1 MMQISVIVPCF
12 KRIGQTVKSLD
23 LVLQSKGRNTEF
35 GLELIAADSTPTNE
49 LRLALKNEFGEKVIY
64 TKPQKP
70 GIAANK
76 NQGAKIAK
84 GDILIF
90 CDSDIEVEEDTL
102 INTAT
107 ALKKHEKAAA
117 LGGQVIW
124 RGGPKDGSHDRPREE
139 DRMLNI
145 DGTTFIEALYSRYFA
160 TYKKVFLNVGGYD
173 EEVFNMRGEGSDL
186 SICYWREGYPLVYE
200 ETIIVHHVHD
210 VPDSAALRVDRPELS
225 IAKDLLLLGYKYDI
239 LDEKYKNFM
248 NTVVANFK
256 QFGDDGYFR
265 IIEGIGNYL
274 DFITEAKPKLDE
286 QKKNMKTLYD
296 FKFLEVFSQ
305 KELFEDC
312 INKAAKKLENIR
324 KSIFI

>member
-1 MMQISVIVPCF
+1 MQISVIVPCF
-12 KRIGQTVKSLD
+12 KRIGQTVKSFD
-23 LVLQSKGRNTEF
+23 LVFKSKGINTEF

-49 LRLALKNEFGEKVIY
+49 LYLALKNEFGEKIIY
-64 TKPQKP
+64 TRPQKP

-84 GDILIF
+84 GEVLIF
-90 CDSDIEVEEDTL
+90 CDSDIEVEENTL
-102 INTAT
+102 ISTISAF
-107 ALKKHEKAAA
+107 KKHEKAAA
-117 LGGQVIW
+117 IGGQVIW
-124 RGGPKDGSHDRPREE
+124 RGGSKGGSRDRPREE

-145 DGTTFIEALYSRYFA
+145 EGTTFIEALYSRYFA
-160 TYKKVFLNVGGYD
+160 TYKKVFLDVGGYD
-173 EEVFNMRGEGSDL
+173 EKVFNMRGEGSDL
-186 SICYWREGYPLVYE
+186 SIRFWRAGYPLVYE

-210 VPDSAALRVDRPELS
+210 VPDSAALRTGRPEFG

-256 QFGDDGYFR
+256 QFGDGGYFR
-265 IIEGIGNYL
+265 IIEGIGNHL
-274 DFITEAKPKLDE
+274 DFIAKIKAIIDRE
-286 QKKNMKTLYD
+286 KKQMKPVYD

-305 KELFEDC
+305 KELFEAC
-312 INKAAKKLENIR
+312 INKASKKLENIR